1 MSRQR
6 TTRDTDINAFTG
18 TEMNPYIV
26 DVPTR
31 AFGWLR
37 KGGVISKEKEAIQR
51 AKEAKD
57 VKDAAQRALAGSN
70 KEVKVSDDETAR
82 AAENHRITG
91 EALDRLSADN
101 KKKKRN
107 NELLEQV
114 LGHTKQIKGGKVEND
129 DQDEE

>member
-1 MSRQR
+1 
-6 TTRDTDINAFTG
+6 
-18 TEMNPYIV
+18 MNPYIV
-26 DVPTR
+26 DVPTSIWGR
-31 AFGWLR
+31 NNA
-37 KGGVISKEKEAIQR
+37 VQTKEKEAIQR

-70 KEVKVSDDETAR
+70 KEVKISDDERAR

-91 EALDRLSADN
+91 ELLDRLSEDN
-101 KKKKRN
+101 KQKRKN

-114 LGHTKQIKGGKVEND
+114 LGHTKKIRGGKVEND